1 MPDCHLEKSVQGIIG
16 AAFGSSGERCM
27 ACSVAA
33 VVDDIADDFMEM
45 LVSETRKLKTGDGRS
60 EDHFVGP
67 LIREVHKER
76 VLDYIDSGIKEGA
89 ALAVDGRNPDVQ
101 EGYLWEPRFSIM

>member
-1 MPDCHLEKSVQGIIG
+1 MPDCHLEKTVQGIIG

-67 LIREVHKER
+67 LIREVHKQR
-76 VLDYIDSGIKEGA
+76 VLDYIDSGIKKG
-89 ALAVDGRNPDVQ
+89 PHS
-101 EGYLWEPRFSIM
+101 P